1 MAFQK
6 AVLGTMA
13 LGVVGTFFDNS
24 LHRSTA
30 WKLVPEDLEKPCIGH
45 VFTFDVSGNPRLGGI
60 GDFAGIL
67 GSPQASTRQGLEPS
81 LSAVGLNGELTD
93 VGRLIVQT
101 RTAVTTG
108 ADVQYDIV
116 TGEICGAPSTP
127 LAAGMAIIPG
137 AKFYKFDAE
146 ASGLAVVSLAAF
158 I

>member
-30 WKLVPEDLEKPCIGH
+30 WKLAPEDLEKPCLGR
-45 VFTFDVSGNPRLGGI
+45 VFTFDASGNPRLGGT

-67 GSPQASTRQGLEPS
+67 SNPQASARNGLDPS

-93 VGRLIVQT
+93 VGRVIVST
-101 RTAVTTG
+101 KAAADFG
-108 ADVQYDIV
+108 EDVQYDV
-116 TGEICGAPSTP
+116 ATGEICGAPATP
-127 LAAGMAIIPG
+127 LAAGMAVIPG
-137 AKFYKFDAE
+137 AKFY
-146 ASGLAVVSLAAF
+146 
-158 I
+158 